1 MEKNTS
7 THPGKSRQSVTI
19 WFLSIASIVGIAIW
33 GFWPWPMGVN
43 GSDGNSVTYL
53 DQGWDS
59 GLREAFY
66 YTPQGSRLMP
76 YKWFLAL
83 EQAGNEQRFSNPDN
97 FAGYGYLLP
106 SDGPS
111 TLNPDGLPVG
121 FVKGEFDEPRLGQWL
136 GLTCAACHTNDVSY
150 QGHTIRIDGAPA
162 LADLH
167 SFLSELAAAIAATR
181 LDKPKFARFA
191 ANVFGHVPTPDEAA
205 QLFQDFSEYAV
216 AMEGDIWMRTPPL
229 AAGPARTDALGQI
242 INTLAV
248 SNLHEPDN
256 LRPISAPVS
265 YPFLWYTPD
274 LEWVQ
279 WVPIANNP
287 IARNAGEALGVF
299 GVADFTVGGDERF
312 KSSVMFRNLFELEGW
327 VDDLK
332 PPPWPEDIFG
342 PVSAE
347 LAAKGAKLFRTHCL
361 ACHNMPPFRMSPKGR
376 YFDPDKQF
384 IKITAVKYTSVG
396 TDDQYTLDLIRRTTR
411 TGPLKDSLFGVMPVI
426 GSECGPDS
434 PPQALE
440 VVPGGKY
447 FTATVGAVVI
457 KGLSDLHL
465 APAER
470 MAYVDY
476 RVCPMVEGD
485 QAPKPYMPRKDQAM
499 RLKAGPLVGI
509 WATGPFLHNGSVPN
523 IYELLSPPK
532 ERSSVFWVGN
542 RELDIDK
549 LGYVSEE
556 GPGLFR
562 FDTSLPGNGNMGHEY
577 PRKGALTHEERM
589 AVIEF
594 LKKPTPLRL
603 KAETE

>member
-19 WFLSIASIVGIAIW
+19 WFLGIASIVGIAIW
-33 GFWPWPMGVN
+33 GLWPWLMDVN
-43 GSDGNSVTYL
+43 GSGGNGVTYL
-53 DQGWDS
+53 DQGWDPE
-59 GLREAFY
+59 LREAFY

-97 FAGYGYLLP
+97 FARYGYLLP

-150 QGHTIRIDGAPA
+150 QGHTIRLDGAPA
-162 LADLH
+162 LADFH
-167 SFLSELAAAIAATR
+167 SFLSELAAALAATR

-191 ANVFGHVPTPDEAA
+191 ANVFGHVPTPDEEQ
-205 QLFQDFSEYAV
+205 QLFEDFSEYAV
-216 AMEGDIWMRTPPL
+216 AMEEQIQMRTPPL

-279 WVPIANNP
+279 WIPIANNP
-287 IARNAGEALGVF
+287 IARNTGEALGVF

-312 KSSVMFRNLFELEGW
+312 KSSVMFPNLLALEDW

-342 PVSAE
+342 PVNAE
-347 LAAKGAKLFRTHCL
+347 LAAEGAKLFRTNCL

-384 IKITAVKYTSVG
+384 IEITAIKNKTVG
-396 TDDQYTLDLIRRTTR
+396 TDDQYTQDFINRTAK
-411 TGPLKDSLFGVMPVI
+411 TGALKDSLFGETPAQPLK
-426 GSECGPDS
+426 CGPVTV
-434 PPQALE
+434 PPGRA
-440 VVPGGKY
+440 VVPGGEY
-447 FTATVGAVVI
+447 FGATVGAVVRRGFCDL
-457 KGLSDLHL
+457 GLTFADILVY
-465 APAER
+465 A
-470 MAYVDY
+470 DY
-476 RVCPMVEGD
+476 RFHPSEGGKP
-485 QAPKPYMPRKDQAM
+485 PKSYSPPPAQVLT
-499 RLKAGPLVGI
+499 LKAGPLVGI

-532 ERSSVFWVGN
+532 KRSSVFWVGN

-577 PRKGALTHEERM
+577 PKKGALTHEERM

-603 KAETE
+603 KAEIE